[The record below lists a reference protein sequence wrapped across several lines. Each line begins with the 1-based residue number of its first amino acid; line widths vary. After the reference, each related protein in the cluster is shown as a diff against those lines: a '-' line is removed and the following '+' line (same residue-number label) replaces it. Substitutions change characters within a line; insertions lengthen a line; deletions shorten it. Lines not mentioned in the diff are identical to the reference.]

1 MRVPASRM
9 IILSCSGL
17 LLTSCVGASGDAEA
31 SPTATVTATVT
42 ATPEAERDSEPAA
55 GSDVTETPNDGENVG
70 GVGDAV
76 ENYGVEL
83 TVNDAYSDDTIPM
96 NNSNQS
102 NDSPNAVF
110 DAQPAPDGGKY
121 VVVETTIN
129 NIGATS
135 MDLTC
140 SWPIDVVGVD
150 DQDREFDT
158 VDDRYKYQ
166 GNPACNDKLQP
177 GFSSD
182 MTYVFAIPE
191 DAKLVGMAFRDTER
205 SEFGEYAA
213 VIFDPPLD

>member
-1 MRVPASRM
+1 MRVPANHV
-9 IILSCSGL
+9 IALSCSAL
-17 LLTSCVGASGDAEA
+17 LLTSCVGVGGEAEP
-31 SPTATVTATVT
+31 SPTVTVTETVT
-42 ATPEAERDSEPAA
+42 ATPEVEPESEPTSGGDA
-55 GSDVTETPNDGENVG
+55 TETPEDGENVG
-70 GVGDAV
+70 GIGDAV
-76 ENYGVEL
+76 ENHGVEL
-83 TVNDAYSDDTIPM
+83 TVNDAYSAESIPM

-110 DAQPAPDGGKY
+110 DAQAAPDGGKY

-158 VDDRYKYQ
+158 VDDRYKYE

-191 DAKLVGMAFRDTER
+191 DAELVGMAFRDTER